1 MDIEATRNEWKNED
15 VGLAAFVDKMTQGMI
30 DQNAAPAACMVVDK
44 VFRSYLEWLVRAKK
58 LDVHPLLARNSMVHL
73 LTIVILET
81 ALRINTRDDEG
92 KQVSIEE
99 WLGEL
104 LMDIR
109 DELIQDVRHL
119 SQQSE
124 TVGNA

>member
-1 MDIEATRNEWKNED
+1 MDIEATRVEWTNPDPKLDE
-15 VGLAAFVDKMTQGMI
+15 FVSKMVRGMAE
-30 DQNAAPAACMVVDK
+30 QNAAPAPCMVVDK
-44 VFRSYLEWLVRAKK
+44 VFRSYLEWLTRAKQLK
-58 LDVHPLLARNSMVHL
+58 VDPLLARNSMVHL
-73 LTIVILET
+73 ITIAILET
-81 ALRINTRDDEG
+81 ALRINTRDEEG
-92 KQVSIEE
+92 KAVSMEE

-104 LMDIR
+104 LIDVR

>member
-1 MDIEATRNEWKNED
+1 MDIDATRKEWICENKEL
-15 VGLAAFVDKMTQGMI
+15 GAFVDKMVKGMAE
-30 DQNAAPAACMVVDK
+30 QNAAPAACMVVDK
-44 VFRSYLEWLVRAKK
+44 VFRSYLEWLTRAKQLK
-58 LDVHPLLARNSMVHL
+58 VDPLLARNSMVHL
-73 LTIVILET
+73 ITIIVLET
-81 ALRINTRDDEG
+81 ALRINTRDEEG

-104 LMDIR
+104 LIDVR
-109 DELIQDVRHL
+109 DELVQDVRHL